1 MSIWRRIGE
10 IAGTITRAAPIGTLI
25 DRLAE
30 VLPSFAS
37 PEARRRVAF
46 SVALIAL
53 SAKMAKADGVV
64 AQSEIDAFRQMFA
77 VPAGEE
83 RNVARLFTLAQQDV
97 AGFDAYARRIARLY
111 PEEKEI
117 LCDIIDGLFEI
128 AKADGVVHEHELGF
142 LRKVAEIFGIGET
155 EFEQIAARHVSERGR
170 DPYQVLGLAPQ
181 VGDEEL
187 RRHYRRLVAENHP
200 DRLIARGVP
209 EEFVRIANDR
219 LAAIN
224 EAYGRIAKERGL

>member
-1 MSIWRRIGE
+1 
-10 IAGTITRAAPIGTLI
+10 
-25 DRLAE
+25 